1 MLKYMF
7 HILLH
12 MNNYMIFSHADLT
25 YKIFFLLNEQTTS
38 YYNLFVSIVIRS
50 KLEYT
55 EIVKTFKL
63 LK

>member
-12 MNNYMIFSHADLT
+12 MNNYMIFSHAD
-25 YKIFFLLNEQTTS
+25 IQNIFLLNEQTTS
-38 YYNLFVSIVIRS
+38 YYNLFVRIVIRS
-50 KLEYT
+50 KLEYI

>member
-12 MNNYMIFSHADLT
+12 MNNYMIFSHAD
-25 YKIFFLLNEQTTS
+25 IQNIFLLNEQTTS
-38 YYNLFVSIVIRS
+38 YYNLFVRIVIRS

>member
-12 MNNYMIFSHADLT
+12 MNNYMIFSHAD
-25 YKIFFLLNEQTTS
+25 IQNIFLLNEQTTS
-38 YYNLFVSIVIRS
+38 YYNLFVRIVIRS
-50 KLEYT
+50 KLQYT

>member
-12 MNNYMIFSHADLT
+12 MNNYMIFSHAD
-25 YKIFFLLNEQTTS
+25 IQNIFLLNEQMTS
-38 YYNLFVSIVIRS
+38 YYNLFVRIVIRS